1 MYSCLHVLMPSQK
14 TGMDN
19 VAVAEYLLARLPP
32 HLFDGVVYLDAADRQ
47 MVLMRGALGR
57 PRALAT
63 VGLPPERRFS
73 FYDQVHTTGMDIKQA
88 PSANAVLTIGKDMTF
103 RDYAQGAYRMRQI
116 GEGQSLVLYLI
127 PEVESRMK
135 EDLQG
140 FMAADAAASTSSPT
154 VAAYS
159 SSIGSTTGM
168 TSLPVAGM
176 QPNASFAMNPL
187 TAVPAWLLLNSMR
200 LEALQFV
207 MLSTQEL
214 RNVWRKA
221 ALKLLLAESRSASR
235 VSDPTLRLRRFELA
249 DHAHDGSSSS
259 SVPTAAAAAVAEPT
273 LVPSL
278 RSCVNLFREPLG
290 VLHDLP
296 PVVPKPALFADK
308 VLCSCSEFGHYLCY
322 FLCDLGQF
330 LFVICVLISS
340 SCVPLSLRS
349 MSMCAFVN

>member
-1 MYSCLHVLMPSQK
+1 M
-14 TGMDN
+14 
-19 VAVAEYLLARLPP
+19 AEYLLARLPP

-127 PEVESRMK
+127 PEVASRMK
-135 EDLQG
+135 EDLKG
-140 FMAADAAASTSSPT
+140 FLAASSPSLPAVT
-154 VAAYS
+154 AYS

-168 TSLPVAGM
+168 GPAPVTTT
-176 QPNASFAMNPL
+176 ASGGGVSGSDAFGMNPL

-221 ALKLLLAESRSASR
+221 ALKLLLAETRSASR

-249 DHAHDGSSSS
+249 DKSQAN
-259 SVPTAAAAAVAEPT
+259 AVQMAP
-273 LVPSL
+273 VPSL
-278 RSCVNLFREPLG
+278 RSCVQLFREPLG

-296 PVVPKPALFADK
+296 PIVPKPALFADK
-308 VLCSCSEFGHYLCY
+308 VDNMRVALVKC
-322 FLCDLGQF
+322 FLPYHLLVYC
-330 LFVICVLISS
+330 
-340 SCVPLSLRS
+340 
-349 MSMCAFVN
+349 